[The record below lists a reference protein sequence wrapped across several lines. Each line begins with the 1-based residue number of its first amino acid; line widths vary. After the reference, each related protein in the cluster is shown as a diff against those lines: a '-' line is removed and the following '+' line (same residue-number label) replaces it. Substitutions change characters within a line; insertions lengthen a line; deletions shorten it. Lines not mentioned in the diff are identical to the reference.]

1 MLDYDF
7 ERLAEE
13 HIQVWKDR
21 YFGKSRQEIIIDL
34 NCNYDWQIELENEE
48 VPDEDIEEF
57 QYEFTKEVLHQ
68 LGLNISDHA
77 EKLLSE
83 LIEETTGEI
92 KSKLILLRQDLT
104 YWKEQTYVINTTK
117 WINHITAD

>member
-104 YWKEQTYVINTTK
+104 Y
-117 WINHITAD
+117 